1 MIMLPSYMKRFYTF
15 HRFIQKYLDV
25 TPLVYRDNESLIQN
39 IPKGDIYLTGSDQVW
54 NSEWNGE
61 IDKALFLDF
70 VPKGLLR
77 KSSMRCDSITRR
89 NYIINKFKILEN
101 LELIKFDDKILEFLD
116 MHTLIELKNISKVF
130 HKIVIPYIVTFLKK
144 EKKNIMNIKE
154 SLGITNIPQREDLEN
169 IVLNKGS
176 KKAMQ
181 LLNETLLNQ
190 LFKDKKFPSDD
201 IIFIYRIKY
210 ITAHS

>member
-1 MIMLPSYMKRFYTF
+1 MK
-15 HRFIQKYLDV
+15 D
-25 TPLVYRDNESLIQN
+25 
-39 IPKGDIYLTGSDQVW
+39 
-54 NSEWNGE
+54 
-61 IDKALFLDF
+61 LDF

-77 KSSMRCDSITRR
+77 KSSMRCDSITKR

-201 IIFIYRIKY
+201 IIFIYRIYFQMINHPYSLIAKTDIFKFWEKCKLY
-210 ITAHS
+210 FTRFDRA